1 MNVFEFANGFEL
13 NNNFAFDQEVQAM
26 FADLM
31 IAIEKRNGVLP
42 NELNP
47 AKGEFNC

>member
-1 MNVFEFANGFEL
+1 
-13 NNNFAFDQEVQAM
+13 M

-31 IAIEKRNGVLP
+31 IAIEERNRVLP
-42 NELNP
+42 NELNA